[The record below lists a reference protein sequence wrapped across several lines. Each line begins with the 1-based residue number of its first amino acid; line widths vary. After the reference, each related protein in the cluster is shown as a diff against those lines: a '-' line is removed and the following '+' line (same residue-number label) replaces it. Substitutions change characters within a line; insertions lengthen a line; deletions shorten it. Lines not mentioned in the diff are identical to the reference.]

1 MIIYCILL
9 QERTRTHETQQ
20 QVPKSAAGAGAL
32 FHRTAPLGF
41 RRHPPPNE
49 FLSGGRGTQDDPW
62 LISTADDLKAL
73 ADYINRG
80 DAADCDTDG
89 CGEDIGNFHGYY
101 FKQTADI
108 DLKGAAWDP
117 IGYSDESGFYFS
129 GHYDGGNHVIR
140 NAVSS
145 GITDN
150 GYTLAGIFGSV
161 YFGSI
166 SNLHIENVEF
176 SAEGNNK
183 RAFAGGLAGIV
194 LDSEIANCSVSG
206 SKLSSSRAPN
216 NSNRAGGLVG
226 LSSVGKFTKCASV
239 NNEIKTT
246 AYGGGFVGDLDDE
259 YADGSSSFVDC
270 YVADSSVTASSTD
283 MQNSNCVGGFCG
295 QVTDEIL
302 SLTNCFIYNT
312 QVSIAANSQYNFD
325 RTGAFV
331 GNLQTNGGSY
341 TAKIDITNCYY
352 GKINL
357 VPGRSGISNSVYVDD
372 ERESEKTSEEFAD
385 GTVANLLGD
394 AFMNGSGFPILGSSP
409 ADYTAVDAALAEV
422 ASKAPNRDNYANFSD
437 VDAAV
442 NAVVRGY
449 GIARQS
455 EVDAMAQ
462 AIRDALEHLTLK
474 GADYA
479 AVNAAIAKAKGLNPD
494 DYTNF
499 AAVQAAIDA
508 VDRTKDITKQS
519 EVNAMAAAIE
529 SALAALEKKPEPT
542 NEPTAAPTTE
552 PTAAPTAAPTQ
563 TPQESTAPAATQA
576 PTPAPTAA
584 PAATATPAPQAVSAI
599 PATGDSAN
607 IALLW
612 VMMVVS
618 GGAALWVGR
627 KKG

>member
-1 MIIYCILL
+1 MKHNSKFLSLL
-9 QERTRTHETQQ
+9 LALVLCFTAL
-20 QVPKSAAGAGAL
+20 PISAFAV
-32 FHRTAPLGF
+32 T
-41 RRHPPPNE
+41 PPNE
-49 FLSGGRGTQDDPW
+49 FLSGGTGTQDDPW
-62 LISTADDLKAL
+62 LISTAADLKAL
-73 ADYINRG
+73 ADYINDDTHPANAY
-80 DAADCDTDG
+80 DADG
-89 CGEDIGNFHGYY
+89 CGLGNFHGYY

-108 DLKGAAWDP
+108 DLQGAAWDP
-117 IGYSDESGFYFS
+117 IGYSDESHFYFS

-176 SAEGNNK
+176 SAEGNNDQ
-183 RAFAGGLAGIV
+183 AFAGGLAGIV

-206 SKLSSSRAPN
+206 SKLSSSRIPG

-246 AYGGGFVGDLDDE
+246 SYGGGFVGELDDE

-270 YVADSSVTASSTD
+270 YVADSTVTASSSNV
-283 MQNSNCVGGFCG
+283 QNSNCVGGFCG

-312 QVSIAANSQYNFD
+312 QVSIAADSQYNFN
-325 RTGAFV
+325 RVGAFV
-331 GNLQTNGGSY
+331 GYLQTNGDSY
-341 TAKIDITNCYY
+341 TAKIITNNCYR
-352 GKINL
+352 GT
-357 VPGRSGISNSVYVDD
+357 VTVTPGSHNTLTEDTST
-372 ERESEKTSEEFAD
+372 EKTAEEFAD
-385 GTVANLLGD
+385 GTVASLLGGS
-394 AFMNGSGFPILGSSP
+394 FMNGNGFPILGSSP

-422 ASKAPNRDNYANFSD
+422 ANKAPNRDNYANFSD
-437 VDAAV
+437 VDTAV

-455 EVDAMAQ
+455 EVNAMAQ
-462 AIRDALEHLTLK
+462 AILDAVNKLVLK
-474 GADYA
+474 GADYT
-479 AVNAAIAKAKGLNPD
+479 AVDAAITKANALNKD

-508 VDRTKDITKQS
+508 VDRTKDITQQS
-519 EVNAMAAAIE
+519 EVDAMAAAIQ
-529 SALAALEKKPEPT
+529 SALAALEKKPA
-542 NEPTAAPTTE
+542 PTAAPTAV

-563 TPQESTAPAATQA
+563 APQESTAPAATQA
-576 PTPAPTAA
+576 PTPAPTTAPTAA
-584 PAATATPAPQAVSAI
+584 PTATPAPQAVSTI
-599 PATGDSAN
+599 PATGDGAN

-612 VMMVVS
+612 VMLVVS
-618 GGAALWVGR
+618 GGAALWIGR

>member
-1 MIIYCILL
+1 MTLYSILL
-9 QERTRTHETQQ
+9 QERTRPHETQQ

-32 FHRTAPLGF
+32 LHRTAHLGF
-41 RRHPPPNE
+41 RRHPPNE
-49 FLSGGRGTQDDPW
+49 FLSGGSGTQDDPW
-62 LISTADDLKAL
+62 LISTAADLKAL
-73 ADYINRG
+73 ADYINSG
-80 DAADCDTDG
+80 KAADCDIDG

-108 DLKGAAWDP
+108 DLQGAAWDP

-183 RAFAGGLAGIV
+183 QAFAGGLAGIV
-194 LDSEIANCSVSG
+194 LDSEITNCSVSG
-206 SKLSSSRAPN
+206 SKLSSSRAPS

-239 NNEIKTT
+239 NNQIQSSE
-246 AYGGGFVGDLDDE
+246 YCGGFIGELDDS
-259 YADGSSSFVDC
+259 YASGSSSFTDC
-270 YVADSSVTASSTD
+270 YVANSTVTASSSNV
-283 MQNSNCVGGFCG
+283 QNSNCVGGFCG
-295 QVTDEIL
+295 QVTEEIL

-312 QVSIAANSQYNFD
+312 QVSIAADSQYNFN
-325 RTGAFV
+325 RVGAFV
-331 GNLQTNGGSY
+331 GCLQTNGSDY
-341 TAKIDITNCYY
+341 TAKIFTTNCYQ
-352 GKINL
+352 GN
-357 VPGRSGISNSVYVDD
+357 VTVTPGRYNTLTEDTST
-372 ERESEKTSEEFAD
+372 EKTAEEFAD
-385 GTVANLLGD
+385 GTVTGLLGSSF
-394 AFMNGSGFPILGSSP
+394 ANGSGFPILGSSP
-409 ADYTAVDAALAEV
+409 ADYTAVDAALT
-422 ASKAPNRDNYANFSD
+422 KAADTAQNRDDYTNFSD

-449 GIARQS
+449 DRTHQS

-462 AIRDALEHLTLK
+462 AILNALEHLTRK
-474 GADYA
+474 GADYT
-479 AVNAAIAKAKGLNPD
+479 AVDAAIAKANALNKD

-508 VDRTKDITKQS
+508 VDRTKDITQQS
-519 EVNAMAAAIE
+519 EVDAMAADIQR
-529 SALAALEKKPEPT
+529 ALAALEKKP
-542 NEPTAAPTTE
+542 A
-552 PTAAPTAAPTQ
+552 PTAAPTAVPTAAPTQ
-563 TPQESTAPAATQA
+563 APQESTAPAATQA
-576 PTPAPTAA
+576 PTPAPTTAPTAA
-584 PAATATPAPQAVSAI
+584 PTATPAPQAVSAI
-599 PATGDSAN
+599 PATGDGAN

-612 VMMVVS
+612 VMLVVS
-618 GGAALWVGR
+618 GGVALWIGR

>member
-1 MIIYCILL
+1 MTLYSILL

-20 QVPKSAAGAGAL
+20 QVPKSAADAGAL
-32 FHRTAPLGF
+32 LHRTAHLGF
-41 RRHPPPNE
+41 RRHPPNE
-49 FLSGGRGTQDDPW
+49 FLSGGSGTQDDPW
-62 LISTADDLKAL
+62 LISTAADLKAL
-73 ADYINRG
+73 ADFINDDTHPANAY
-80 DAADCDTDG
+80 DADG
-89 CGEDIGNFHGYY
+89 CGLGNFHGYY

-108 DLKGAAWDP
+108 DLQGAAWNP
-117 IGYSDESGFYFS
+117 IGYSDESHFYFS

-150 GYTLAGIFGSV
+150 GYALAGIFGSV

-176 SAEGNNK
+176 SAEGNNAQ
-183 RAFAGGLAGIV
+183 AFAGGLAGIV
-194 LDSEIANCSVSG
+194 LGSEIANCSVSG
-206 SKLSSSRAPN
+206 SKLSSSRIPG

-246 AYGGGFVGDLDDE
+246 SYGGGFVGELNDE

-270 YVADSSVTASSTD
+270 YVANSTVTASSTNAQD
-283 MQNSNCVGGFCG
+283 SNCVGGFCG

-312 QVSIAANSQYNFD
+312 QVSIAADSQYNFN
-325 RTGAFV
+325 RVGAFV
-331 GNLQTNGGSY
+331 GYLQTNGGSY

-372 ERESEKTSEEFAD
+372 ERELEKTAEEFAN
-385 GTVANLLGD
+385 GTVASLLGGS
-394 AFMNGSGFPILGSSP
+394 FMNGGGFPILGSSP
-409 ADYTAVDAALAEV
+409 ADYTAVDAALAEANELDRTLYTDLSAVDTAV
-422 ASKAPNRDNYANFSD
+422 AN
-437 VDAAV
+437 
-442 NAVVRGY
+442 VVRGY
-449 GIARQS
+449 DRTHQS

-462 AIRDALEHLTLK
+462 AILNALEHLTRK
-474 GADYA
+474 GADYT
-479 AVNAAIAKAKGLNPD
+479 AVDAAITKANGLNKD

-508 VDRTKDITKQS
+508 VDRTKDITQQS
-519 EVNAMAAAIE
+519 EVDTMAATIQ
-529 SALAALEKKPEPT
+529 SALAALEKKPA
-542 NEPTAAPTTE
+542 PTAAPTAV

-563 TPQESTAPAATQA
+563 APQESTAPAATQA
-576 PTPAPTAA
+576 PTPAPTTAPTAA
-584 PAATATPAPQAVSAI
+584 PTATPAPQAVSTI
-599 PATGDSAN
+599 PATGDGAN

-612 VMMVVS
+612 VMLVVS
-618 GGAALWVGR
+618 GGAALWIGR

>member
-1 MIIYCILL
+1 MTLYSILL
-9 QERTRTHETQQ
+9 QERTRPHETQQ

-32 FHRTAPLGF
+32 LHRAAHLGF
-41 RRHPPPNE
+41 RRHPPNE
-49 FLSGGRGTQDDPW
+49 FLSGGSGTQDDPW
-62 LISTADDLKAL
+62 LISTAADLKAL
-73 ADYINRG
+73 ADYINSG
-80 DAADCDTDG
+80 KAIDCDIDG

-108 DLKGAAWDP
+108 DLQGAAWDP
-117 IGYSDESGFYFS
+117 IGYSDESHFYFS

-183 RAFAGGLAGIV
+183 QAFAGGLAGIV

-206 SKLSSSRAPN
+206 SKLSSSRAPS

-239 NNEIKTT
+239 NNQIQSSE
-246 AYGGGFVGDLDDE
+246 YCGGFIGELDDS
-259 YADGSSSFVDC
+259 YANGSSSFTDC
-270 YVADSSVTASSTD
+270 YVSNSTVTASSTNA
-283 MQNSNCVGGFCG
+283 QNSNCVGGFCG
-295 QVTDEIL
+295 QVTEEIL

-312 QVSIAANSQYNFD
+312 QVSIAADSQYNFN
-325 RTGAFV
+325 RVGTFV
-331 GNLQTNGGSY
+331 GCLQTNGSDY
-341 TAKIDITNCYY
+341 TAKIFTTNCYR
-352 GKINL
+352 GN
-357 VPGRSGISNSVYVDD
+357 VTVTPGRYNTLTEDTST
-372 ERESEKTSEEFAD
+372 EKTAEEFAN
-385 GTVANLLGD
+385 GTVANLLGE
-394 AFMNGSGFPILGSSP
+394 AFTNGNGFPILGSSP
-409 ADYTAVDAALAEV
+409 ADYTAVDAALT
-422 ASKAPNRDNYANFSD
+422 KAADTAQNRDDYTNFSD

-449 GIARQS
+449 DRTHQS

-462 AIRDALEHLTLK
+462 AIRDAVKNLVLK
-474 GADYA
+474 GADYT
-479 AVNAAIAKAKGLNPD
+479 AVDAVITKANALNKD

-499 AAVQAAIDA
+499 AAVQTAIDA

-519 EVNAMAAAIE
+519 EVDAMAAAIQ
-529 SALAALEKKPEPT
+529 SALAALEKKP
-542 NEPTAAPTTE
+542 A
-552 PTAAPTAAPTQ
+552 PTAAPTAVPTAAPTQ
-563 TPQESTAPAATQA
+563 APQESTAPAATQA
-576 PTPAPTAA
+576 PTPAPTTAPTAA
-584 PAATATPAPQAVSAI
+584 PTATPAPQAVSTI
-599 PATGDSAN
+599 PATGDGAN

-612 VMMVVS
+612 VMLVVS
-618 GGAALWVGR
+618 GGAALWIGR